1 MIKLIKEEKEHDN
14 KELTYSGYGYETKI
28 SIYSTSI
35 SANKYL
41 SIDTKCEYKEHYPYP
56 MIKYNQINNQMEGI
70 FNSFFSLTENNK
82 EEWVKAIENAHKFI
96 KEMNEIIR
104 ELIEAEE
111 IEIFSS
117 NN

>member
-1 MIKLIKEEKEHDN
+1 MIKLIKEENEYNN

-28 SIYSTSI
+28 SIYSTSV
-35 SANKYL
+35 SASKYL

-56 MIKYNQINNQMEGI
+56 AIKYNQINNQLEGV

-104 ELIEAEE
+104 ELIKTEE
-111 IEIFSS
+111 IEIFSFS
-117 NN
+117 N